1 MSRPNI
7 KKKEPRTMAE
17 QENIENAELNGADE
31 PLPLEG
37 GGSKLMTFLAPALAL
52 IVCGGAG
59 FAVSRLFGT
68 GGSAQNVGAAES
80 ANAEAADPLPP
91 LNEADPTAT
100 WYYDMEPVLVNL
112 NEPNV
117 SRYVRITLTLEF
129 GNGMAEADGVPFLD
143 QRKPLLKNW
152 LTLFMS
158 NRTIEDIRGESH
170 LRRVQT
176 QITDMFNQGLFA
188 DQKPCL
194 KRVLFKELSIQ

>member
-1 MSRPNI
+1 
-7 KKKEPRTMAE
+7 MADE
-17 QENIENAELNGADE
+17 ENIDSIEQTGADE
-31 PLPLEG
+31 PTLPEA
-37 GGSKLMTFLAPALAL
+37 GGSKLMTYLAPALAL
-52 IVCGGAG
+52 IICGAAG
-59 FAVSRLFGT
+59 FTVSRLFGT
-68 GGSAQNVGAAES
+68 GGSAQNVAAAETPDAQA
-80 ANAEAADPLPP
+80 ANPLPS
-91 LNEADPTAT
+91 LDEADPAAT

-112 NEPNV
+112 NEPSV
-117 SRYVRITLTLEF
+117 SRYVRIALTLEF
-129 GNGMAEADGVPFLD
+129 GNGLAEKDGVPFLD

-158 NRTIEDIRGESH
+158 NRTIEDIRGETN